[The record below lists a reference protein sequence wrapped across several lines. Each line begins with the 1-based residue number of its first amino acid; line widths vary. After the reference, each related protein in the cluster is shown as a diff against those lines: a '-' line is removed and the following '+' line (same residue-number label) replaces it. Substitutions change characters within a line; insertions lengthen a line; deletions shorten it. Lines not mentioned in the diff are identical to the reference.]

1 MGNNPVMRPSRIFFV
16 CLVILITA
24 AGCTSSPGQ
33 HSPTSAAAN
42 TIAAETSIPIPLP
55 LATSTLP
62 QTAQTCPLASHHSV
76 EILNRLPH
84 DASAYTQ
91 GFLFQDG
98 YFYESTGLLG
108 ESSIRKVDPA
118 TGEVLLI
125 QALPSDLFGEGLAL
139 VNNHLIQLTWKNYR
153 ALVYL
158 KDILNQVAEFS
169 YSGEGWGLTFDGQY
183 LIMSDGTSWLRF
195 LNPDSFEEKSRLEVW
210 DGNTPVERINELE
223 MVNGKILANIWQTNQ
238 IIAIDPYSGCI
249 TAWINLDELV
259 REASNQPDAEVLNGI
274 AYDPASGRLWVTG
287 KRWKTVYEIK
297 IQPELNE

>member
-1 MGNNPVMRPSRIFFV
+1 V

-62 QTAQTCPLASHHSV
+62 QTAQICPLASHHSV

-91 GFLFQDG
+91 GLLFLNG

-108 ESSIRKVDPA
+108 QSSLRKVDPA
-118 TGEVLLI
+118 TGEVLQK

-139 VNNHLIQLTWKNYR
+139 VNNHLIQLTWKNNR
-153 ALVYL
+153 ALVYQQ
-158 KDILNQVAEFS
+158 DNLNKVAEFS
-169 YSGEGWGLTFDGQY
+169 YPGEGWGLTFDGRQI
-183 LIMSDGTSWLRF
+183 IMSDGSASLRF
-195 LNPDSFEEKSRLEVW
+195 LDPDSFKEQYRLTVL

-223 MVNGKILANIWQTNQ
+223 MVNGKILANIWQTSQ
-238 IIAIDPYSGCI
+238 IIAIDPNTGCI

-259 REASNQPDAEVLNGI
+259 REATLQPDAEVLNGI
-274 AYDPASGRLWVTG
+274 AYDLASGRLWVTG
-287 KRWKTVYEIK
+287 KFWNTVYEIK
-297 IQPELNE
+297 IQPGLNE

>member
-1 MGNNPVMRPSRIFFV
+1 MGNNPVRPSRIFFV

-24 AGCTSSPGQ
+24 TSCATSPGQ

-42 TIAAETSIPIPLP
+42 TIAAETRIPTPLP
-55 LATSTLP
+55 LATSTLQ
-62 QTAQTCPLASHHSV
+62 QTAQTCPPASHHSV
-76 EILNRLPH
+76 EIVNRLPH

-91 GFLFQDG
+91 GLLFQDG
-98 YFYESTGLLG
+98 YFYESTGLL
-108 ESSIRKVDPA
+108 EDSSIRKVEPA
-118 TGEVLLI
+118 TGEVLQKL
-125 QALPSDLFGEGLAL
+125 ALPSDLFGEGLAL
-139 VNNHLIQLTWKNYR
+139 VNNHLIQLTWKNNR
-153 ALVYL
+153 ALVYQQDNL
-158 KDILNQVAEFS
+158 DKVAEFS
-169 YSGEGWGLTFDGQY
+169 YIGEGWGLTFDGQH

-195 LNPDSFEEKSRLEVW
+195 LDPDSFEENSRLMVW
-210 DGNTPVERINELE
+210 DGGNPVERINELE

-238 IIAIDPYSGCI
+238 IIAIDLHSGCI

-287 KRWKTVYEIK
+287 KRWKTVYEIN